1 MNDCLGTTT
10 SVAVQYLYIGKKTE
24 TFYNIPVVQSCI
36 LDISK
41 EFLSQRSLFL
51 SCQYAKKGSKF
62 QNTAFLLVVIKIW
75 IYFVHANISKKETY
89 KQETSL
95 LDRLSSIPQRL
106 GFIYHINMK

>member
-1 MNDCLGTTT
+1 MTVLALQ
-10 SVAVQYLYIGKKTE
+10 VVQQYSSCTIGKKPE

-41 EFLSQRSLFL
+41 EFLSQRYLFS
-51 SCQYAKKGSKF
+51 SCQQAKKISKF

-75 IYFVHANISKKETY
+75 IYFVYADISKKETS

-95 LDRLSSIPQRL
+95 IDRLSSIPQRL
-106 GFIYHINMK
+106 GFRYHINMK